1 MSKKKRKIYGIG
13 FNSGGKY
20 KSKVGSKHQVLVDRL
35 GEEFLK
41 E

>member
-1 MSKKKRKIYGIG
+1 MKMDAQIKVMVA
-13 FNSGGKY
+13 GKY

-35 GEEFLK
+35 VEIGEEFLK